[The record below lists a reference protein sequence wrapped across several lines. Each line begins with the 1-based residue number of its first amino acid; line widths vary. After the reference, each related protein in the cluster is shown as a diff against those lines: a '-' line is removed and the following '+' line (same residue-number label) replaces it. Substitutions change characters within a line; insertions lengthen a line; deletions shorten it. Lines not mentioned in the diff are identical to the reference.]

1 MFPDVQTVR
10 QVQGELDTI
19 IEQGVVNLVELLNN
33 DENKVSTKKGSMEEI
48 NKEVCLGLLSRKVR
62 ICLGEFSNI
71 LKLLTES
78 ESNCPPLL
86 YL

>member
-33 DENKVSTKKGSMEEI
+33 DENKVSTKKDSKEEI

-62 ICLGEFSNI
+62 IYLG
-71 LKLLTES
+71 
-78 ESNCPPLL
+78 
-86 YL
+86 

>member
-1 MFPDVQTVR
+1 MFPDVLTVR

-33 DENKVSTKKGSMEEI
+33 DENKVSTKKDSKEEI

-62 ICLGEFSNI
+62 ICLG
-71 LKLLTES
+71 
-78 ESNCPPLL
+78 
-86 YL
+86 

>member
-1 MFPDVQTVR
+1 MFPDVHTVR

-33 DENKVSTKKGSMEEI
+33 DENKVSTKKVSKEEI

-62 ICLGEFSNI
+62 ICLG
-71 LKLLTES
+71 
-78 ESNCPPLL
+78 
-86 YL
+86 